1 MTTTTESSSLST
13 EWLQTLELGYAG
25 VATPSFSNNKCFHC
39 NIPLTTPKQCSQCHV
54 ATYCSKE
61 CQIQDWKQ
69 RHKKYCAAYQRID
82 AQGRWNTP
90 DDDSAHA
97 RHHVLHQIRLY
108 AMPYAVYQMQ
118 ALGRGFLFI
127 QSTQT
132 LAALTLPGR
141 NRSVL
146 LHYLT
151 LGEYDAEVCRDDFE
165 LTAVRTCLQK
175 AVNDY
180 DAQQQ
185 MVVLMRFRCGHV
197 AVGIIPLSLEFAV
210 CLQLGKEYYQNVTA
224 GALELQLDDD

>member
-1 MTTTTESSSLST
+1 MTTRTESSSSA

-25 VATPSFSNNKCFHC
+25 VPTPSSYNNCFHC
-39 NIPLTTPKQCSQCHV
+39 NKPLTAHKQCSQCHV

-69 RHKKYCAAYQRID
+69 KHKKYCDAYQRID
-82 AQGRWNTP
+82 TNGHLKTP
-90 DDDSAHA
+90 DDSVHA
-97 RHHVLHQIRLY
+97 RQHLLHHIRLY

-118 ALGRGFLFI
+118 TLGRGFLFV

-165 LTAVRTCLQK
+165 LTAVRTCLQN
-175 AVNDY
+175 AVHEY

-185 MVVLMRFRCGHV
+185 VVVMMRFRCGHV
-197 AVGIIPLSLEFAV
+197 AVGVIPLSLEYAV